1 MCLVNGELFL
11 LKFAIAKGRLRFAVA
26 RPAALLKQKRGEE
39 NMPDR
44 ILTTHVGSLP
54 RPAKLIE
61 FIHQCTVNDK
71 FDEAS
76 FDQELKGA
84 VAEVVRQQKDA
95 GVDLINDG
103 EFAHTMGWAYD
114 YGSWWSYVVRR
125 LSGVEITKTGLWMT
139 TLSAHTKTPM
149 APNDFVVGD
158 WHDRRDMSKFQ
169 EAYMDPQSGCGLPE
183 QFMTNHSPLVTGPIK
198 YTGQKAIQRDIANL
212 KAGLKAA
219 GLGTEG
225 AWMNSIAPA
234 SCARMPN
241 EYYKSEEELLYACAD
256 AIREEYNAI
265 VDAGLSVQLDDPAIG
280 ENWDQQKN
288 EPSVEGYR
296 RYTKLCIDALNH
308 AIKGLPSDKI
318 RFHLCWGSWH
328 GPHTT
333 DIPMK
338 HLVDLMLAVNADY
351 YSFEAANAR
360 HEHEWKIWKDVK
372 LPPGK
377 KILPGVV
384 THSTNLIEHPEI
396 VADRIC
402 RFAEAVGRD
411 NVIASTDCGLGGR
424 VHPQIAWAKLKTL
437 AEGAALA
444 TRRLW
449 QRAAA

>member
-1 MCLVNGELFL
+1 MAN
-11 LKFAIAKGRLRFAVA
+11 
-26 RPAALLKQKRGEE
+26 
-39 NMPDR
+39 R

-54 RPAKLIE
+54 RPAKFIE
-61 FIHQCTVNDK
+61 VSQKRTLGEK
-71 FDEAS
+71 FDEAAYEA
-76 FDQELKGA
+76 ELKNS
-84 VAEVVRQQKDA
+84 VAEVVKKQKEA

-103 EFAHTMGWAYD
+103 ELAHTMGWAYD
-114 YGSWWSYVVRR
+114 YGSWWSYVIRR
-125 LSGVEITKTGLWMT
+125 LAGVEVVDTGLWFT
-139 TLSAHTKTPM
+139 KLSAHTQTPM
-149 APNDFVVGD
+149 APKDFVVGD
-158 WHDRRDMSKFQ
+158 WGERRDMAKFV

-183 QFMTNHSPLVTGPIK
+183 QFMTNHSPLVNGPIK
-198 YTGQKAIQRDIANL
+198 YKGQELIQRDIANL

-241 EYYKSEEELLYACAD
+241 EHYKSEEELLYACAD
-256 AIREEYNAI
+256 AMHEEYKAI
-265 VDAGLSVQLDDPAIG
+265 VDAGFIVQLDDPAIG
-280 ENWDQQKN
+280 ENWDQQKI

-296 RYTKLCIDALNH
+296 RYTKMQIDALNH
-308 AIKGLPSDKI
+308 SIKGLPSSKI

-360 HEHEWKIWKDVK
+360 HEHEWKLWKDVK
-372 LPPGK
+372 LTAGK

-384 THSTNLIEHPEI
+384 THSTNLIEHPEL

-402 RFAEAVGRD
+402 RFAEAVGPD
-411 NVIASTDCGLGGR
+411 AVIASTDCGLGGR
-424 VHPQIAWAKLKTL
+424 VHPQIAWAKLKAL
-437 AEGAALA
+437 SEGAELA
-444 TRRLW
+444 SKRLYSKV
-449 QRAAA
+449 AA

>member
-1 MCLVNGELFL
+1 MAN
-11 LKFAIAKGRLRFAVA
+11 
-26 RPAALLKQKRGEE
+26 
-39 NMPDR
+39 R

-54 RPAKLIE
+54 RPAKFLE
-61 FIHQCTVNDK
+61 VSQKRTLGEK
-71 FDEAS
+71 FDEAAY
-76 FDQELKGA
+76 ETGLKDA
-84 VAEVVRQQKDA
+84 VSEVVRKQKEA

-103 EFAHTMGWAYD
+103 ELAHTMGWAYD
-114 YGSWWSYVVRR
+114 YGSWWSYVIRR
-125 LSGVEITKTGLWMT
+125 LGGVEVTDTGLWFT
-139 TLSAHTKTPM
+139 ELSAHTQTPM
-149 APNDFVVGD
+149 APKDFVVGD
-158 WHDRRDMSKFQ
+158 WGERRDMSEFQ
-169 EAYMDPQSGCGLPE
+169 EAYLDPQSGCGLPE
-183 QFMTNHSPLVTGPIK
+183 QFMTNHSPLVKGPIK
-198 YTGQKAIQRDIANL
+198 YKGQELIARDIANL

-256 AIREEYNAI
+256 AVREEYKAI
-265 VDAGLSVQLDDPAIG
+265 IDAGFIVQLDDPAIG

-296 RYTKLCIDALNH
+296 RYTRMQIDALNH
-308 AIKGLPSDKI
+308 AIKGLPSSKI

-333 DIPMK
+333 DIPMQ

-360 HEHEWKIWKDVK
+360 HEHEWKLWKDIK
-372 LPPGK
+372 LPAGK

-384 THSTNLIEHPEI
+384 THSTNLIEHPEL

-402 RFAEAVGRD
+402 RFAEAVGPE

-424 VHPQIAWAKLKTL
+424 VHPQIAWAKLRALSQGAEL
-437 AEGAALA
+437 ASK
-444 TRRLW
+444 RLYAK
-449 QRAAA
+449 AAA

>member
-1 MCLVNGELFL
+1 
-11 LKFAIAKGRLRFAVA
+11 
-26 RPAALLKQKRGEE
+26 
-39 NMPDR
+39 
-44 ILTTHVGSLP
+44 
-54 RPAKLIE
+54 
-61 FIHQCTVNDK
+61 
-71 FDEAS
+71 
-76 FDQELKGA
+76 
-84 VAEVVRQQKDA
+84 
-95 GVDLINDG
+95 
-103 EFAHTMGWAYD
+103 MGWAYD

-125 LSGVEITKTGLWMT
+125 LSGVEVANTGLWMT
-139 TLSAHTKTPM
+139 TLKAHTKTPM

-169 EAYMDPQSGCGLPE
+169 EAYMDPHSGCGLPE
-183 QFMTNHSPLVTGPIK
+183 QFMTEHSPLVKGPIK
-198 YTGQKAIQRDIANL
+198 YTGQEAMKRDIEYF

-219 GLGTEG
+219 GLSTEG

-241 EYYKSEEELLYACAD
+241 EYYKNEEELLYACAD
-256 AIREEYNAI
+256 AMHEEYKAI
-265 VDAGLSVQLDDPAIG
+265 IDAGLTVQLDDPAIG
-280 ENWDQQKN
+280 ENWDQQKI

-296 RYTKLCIDALNH
+296 RYTKMQIDALNH
-308 AIKGLPSDKI
+308 SIKGLPSSKI

-360 HEHEWKIWKDVK
+360 HEHEWKIWKEIK
-372 LPPGK
+372 LPAGK

-384 THSTNLIEHPEI
+384 THSTNLIEHPEL

-402 RFAEAVGRD
+402 RFAEAVGAE

-424 VHPQIAWAKLKTL
+424 VHPQIAWAKLKAL
-437 AEGAALA
+437 SEGAELA
-444 TRRLW
+444 SKRLYAK
-449 QRAAA
+449 AAA

>member
-1 MCLVNGELFL
+1 MAN
-11 LKFAIAKGRLRFAVA
+11 
-26 RPAALLKQKRGEE
+26 
-39 NMPDR
+39 R

-54 RPAKLIE
+54 RPAKFIE
-61 FIHQCTVNDK
+61 VSQKRTLGEK
-71 FDEAS
+71 FDEAGYEA
-76 FDQELKGA
+76 ELKNA
-84 VAEVVRQQKDA
+84 VADVVKRQKEA

-103 EFAHTMGWAYD
+103 ELAHTMGWAYD
-114 YGSWWSYVVRR
+114 YGSWWSYVIRR
-125 LSGVEITKTGLWMT
+125 LAGVEVVDTGLWFT
-139 TLSAHTKTPM
+139 KLSAHTQTPM
-149 APNDFVVGD
+149 APKDFVVGD
-158 WHDRRDMSKFQ
+158 WGERRDMSKFQ
-169 EAYMDPQSGCGLPE
+169 EAYLDPHSGCGLPE
-183 QFMTNHSPLVTGPIK
+183 QFMTNHSPLVKGPIK
-198 YTGQKAIQRDIANL
+198 YKGQNLIQRDIANL

-256 AIREEYNAI
+256 AMHEEYKAI
-265 VDAGLSVQLDDPAIG
+265 VDAGFIVQLDDPAIG
-280 ENWDQQKN
+280 ENWDQQKI

-296 RYTKLCIDALNH
+296 RYTRMQIDALNH
-308 AIKGLPSDKI
+308 SIKGLPPSKI

-360 HEHEWKIWKDVK
+360 HEHEWKLWKDVK
-372 LPPGK
+372 LPAGK

-384 THSTNLIEHPEI
+384 THSTNLIEHPEL

-402 RFAEAVGRD
+402 RFAEAVGPEA
-411 NVIASTDCGLGGR
+411 VIASTDCGLGGR
-424 VHPQIAWAKLKTL
+424 VHPQIAWAKLKAL
-437 AEGAALA
+437 AEGAELA
-444 TRRLW
+444 SKRLYSKV
-449 QRAAA
+449 AA

>member
-1 MCLVNGELFL
+1 MAN
-11 LKFAIAKGRLRFAVA
+11 
-26 RPAALLKQKRGEE
+26 
-39 NMPDR
+39 R

-54 RPAKLIE
+54 RPAKFIE
-61 FIHQCTVNDK
+61 VSQKRTLGEK
-71 FDEAS
+71 FDEAAY
-76 FDQELKGA
+76 ETGLKDA
-84 VAEVVRQQKDA
+84 VAEVVRKQKEA

-103 EFAHTMGWAYD
+103 ELAHTMGWAYD
-114 YGSWWSYVVRR
+114 YGSWWSYVIRR
-125 LSGVEITKTGLWMT
+125 LGGVEVTDTGLWFT
-139 TLSAHTKTPM
+139 KLSAHTKTPM
-149 APNDFVVGD
+149 APKDFIVGD
-158 WHDRRDMSKFQ
+158 WGERRDMSQFQ
-169 EAYMDPQSGCGLPE
+169 EAYLDPQSGCGLPE
-183 QFMTNHSPLVTGPIK
+183 QFMTNHSPLVKGPIK
-198 YTGQKAIQRDIANL
+198 YKGQELIARDIANL

-256 AIREEYNAI
+256 AVHEEYKAI
-265 VDAGLSVQLDDPAIG
+265 IDAGFIVQLDDPAIG

-296 RYTKLCIDALNH
+296 RYTRMQIDALNH
-308 AIKGLPSDKI
+308 AIKGLPSSKI

-333 DIPMK
+333 DIPMT

-360 HEHEWKIWKDVK
+360 HEHEWKIWKDIK
-372 LPPGK
+372 LPAGK

-384 THSTNLIEHPEI
+384 THSTNLIEHPEL

-402 RFAEAVGRD
+402 RFAEAVGPE

-424 VHPQIAWAKLKTL
+424 VHPQIAWAKLKALSQGAEL
-437 AEGAALA
+437 ASK
-444 TRRLW
+444 RLYAK
-449 QRAAA
+449 AAA

>member
-1 MCLVNGELFL
+1 MAN
-11 LKFAIAKGRLRFAVA
+11 
-26 RPAALLKQKRGEE
+26 
-39 NMPDR
+39 R

-54 RPAKLIE
+54 RPAKFLE
-61 FIHQCTVNDK
+61 VSQKRTLGEK
-71 FDEAS
+71 FDEAAYEA
-76 FDQELKGA
+76 ELKNA
-84 VAEVVRQQKDA
+84 VAEVVQKQKEA
-95 GVDLINDG
+95 GVSLINDG
-103 EFAHTMGWAYD
+103 ELAHTMGWAYD
-114 YGSWWSYVVRR
+114 YGSWWSYVIRR
-125 LSGVEITKTGLWMT
+125 LGGVEVVDTGLWFT
-139 TLSAHTKTPM
+139 KLSAHTQTPM
-149 APNDFVVGD
+149 APKDFVVGD
-158 WHDRRDMSKFQ
+158 WGERRDMSKFH

-183 QFMTNHSPLVTGPIK
+183 QFMTNHSPLVNGPIK
-198 YTGQKAIQRDIANL
+198 YKGQDLIQRDIANL

-256 AIREEYNAI
+256 AMHEEYKAI
-265 VDAGLSVQLDDPAIG
+265 IDAGFIVQLDDPAIG

-296 RYTKLCIDALNH
+296 RYTKMQIDALNH
-308 AIKGLPSDKI
+308 SIKGLPSSKI

-360 HEHEWKIWKDVK
+360 HEHEWKLWKDIK
-372 LPPGK
+372 LPAGK

-384 THSTNLIEHPEI
+384 THSTNLIEHPEL

-402 RFAEAVGRD
+402 RFAEAVGAE

-424 VHPQIAWAKLKTL
+424 VHPQIAWAKLKAL
-437 AEGAALA
+437 SEGAELA
-444 TRRLW
+444 SKRLYSKV
-449 QRAAA
+449 AA

>member
-1 MCLVNGELFL
+1 MTN
-11 LKFAIAKGRLRFAVA
+11 
-26 RPAALLKQKRGEE
+26 
-39 NMPDR
+39 R

-54 RPAKLIE
+54 RPAQFIE
-61 FIHQCTVNDK
+61 VAQQRSLGKKYDAAAYEK
-71 FDEAS
+71 G
-76 FDQELKGA
+76 LKDG
-84 VAEVVRQQKDA
+84 VAEVVRKQKEA
-95 GVDLINDG
+95 GVDLVNDG
-103 EFAHTMGWAYD
+103 ELAHTMGWAYD
-114 YGSWWSYVVRR
+114 YGSWWSYIIPR
-125 LSGVEITKTGLWMT
+125 LAGVEVIDTGLWFT
-139 TLSAHTKTPM
+139 KLSAHTNTPM
-149 APNDFVVGD
+149 APKDFIVGD
-158 WHDRRDMSKFQ
+158 WGERRDMTKFQ

-183 QFMTNHSPLVTGPIK
+183 QFMTNHSPLVKGPIK
-198 YTGQKAIQRDIANL
+198 YKGQALIKRDIENL
-212 KAGLKAA
+212 KGGLRAA

-225 AWMNSIAPA
+225 AWMNVIAPA

-256 AIREEYNAI
+256 AIREEYKAI
-265 VDAGLSVQLDDPAIG
+265 IDAGLIVQLDDPAIG

-296 RYTKLCIDALNH
+296 RYTKMQIDAVNH

-338 HLVDLMLAVNADY
+338 HLIDLMLAVNCDY
-351 YSFEAANAR
+351 YSFEAANVR
-360 HEHEWKIWKDVK
+360 HEHEWKLWKNTK
-372 LPPGK
+372 LSAGK

-384 THSTNLIEHPEI
+384 SHSTNLIEDSEL

-402 RFAEAVGRD
+402 RFAEAVGRE

-437 AEGAALA
+437 SEGAALA
-444 TRRLW
+444 TKRLW

>member
-1 MCLVNGELFL
+1 MAN
-11 LKFAIAKGRLRFAVA
+11 
-26 RPAALLKQKRGEE
+26 
-39 NMPDR
+39 R

-54 RPAKLIE
+54 RSAKFLE
-61 FIHQCTVNDK
+61 VSQKRTLGEK
-71 FDEAS
+71 FDEAAY
-76 FDQELKGA
+76 ETGLKDA
-84 VAEVVRQQKDA
+84 VAEVVRKQKEA

-103 EFAHTMGWAYD
+103 ELAHTMGWAYD
-114 YGSWWSYVVRR
+114 YGSWWSYVIRR
-125 LSGVEITKTGLWMT
+125 LGGVEVSDTGLWFT
-139 TLSAHTKTPM
+139 KLSAHTKTPM
-149 APNDFVVGD
+149 APKDFIVGD
-158 WHDRRDMSKFQ
+158 WGERRDMSQFQ
-169 EAYMDPQSGCGLPE
+169 EAYLDPQSGCGLPE
-183 QFMTNHSPLVTGPIK
+183 QFMTNHSPLVKGPIK
-198 YTGQKAIQRDIANL
+198 YKGQELIARDIANL

-219 GLGTEG
+219 GVATEG

-256 AIREEYNAI
+256 AMREEYKAI
-265 VDAGLSVQLDDPAIG
+265 IDAGFIVQLDDPAIG

-296 RYTKLCIDALNH
+296 RYTRMQIDALNH
-308 AIKGLPSDKI
+308 AIKGLPSSMI

-333 DIPMK
+333 DIPMT

-360 HEHEWKIWKDVK
+360 HEHEWKIWKDIK
-372 LPPGK
+372 LPAGK

-384 THSTNLIEHPEI
+384 THSTNLIEHPEL

-402 RFAEAVGRD
+402 RFAEAVGPE

-424 VHPQIAWAKLKTL
+424 VHPQIAWAKLKALSQGAEL
-437 AEGAALA
+437 ASK
-444 TRRLW
+444 RLYAK
-449 QRAAA
+449 AAA